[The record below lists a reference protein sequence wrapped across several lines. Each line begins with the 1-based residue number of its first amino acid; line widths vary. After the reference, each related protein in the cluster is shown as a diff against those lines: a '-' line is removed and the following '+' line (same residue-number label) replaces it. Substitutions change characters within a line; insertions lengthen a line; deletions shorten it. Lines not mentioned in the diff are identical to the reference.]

1 MHRGGSVHARLSG
14 PAVGA
19 AGQPR
24 LLARLRLTLRVMRL
38 RLWWLRLLALLPLLA
53 AHVRHSPGRRRHGLR
68 QRLVFQARVV
78 LVVSR
83 RLLRVRQRSAWRRA
97 ASPPAAGGLRPGA
110 RDPGDVAACTGG
122 AGIARHR
129 DDGGPATDGGGG
141 GAARGSSRCH
151 SGPPPV
157 NFFRA
162 VRLHGRRSSSAR
174 EPASSSPID
183 SDLTR

>member
-1 MHRGGSVHARLSG
+1 MHARLSG

-53 AHVRHSPGRRRHGLR
+53 AHVRHSPGRRCHGLR

-83 RLLRVRQRSAWRRA
+83 RLLRVRQRSCASHTAFRPGSPRGWERIRPLSSRHAGSLMPGTRIRYIGPHKERQIASISRIWRAPGFLLREISAQDSSNRQNRARTWREKRAGQTIA
-97 ASPPAAGGLRPGA
+97 ASKKNAKPY
-110 RDPGDVAACTGG
+110 
-122 AGIARHR
+122 
-129 DDGGPATDGGGG
+129 
-141 GAARGSSRCH
+141 S
-151 SGPPPV
+151 
-157 NFFRA
+157 
-162 VRLHGRRSSSAR
+162 
-174 EPASSSPID
+174 
-183 SDLTR
+183 